1 MKNFS
6 HDPDYLDIL
15 SAWHGTLNISPKRR
29 KELLDRLSHD
39 QSLRAEVA
47 EEIEMAGL
55 IRAAQSGEPR
65 WLELEAV
72 LRKALYHSRIES

>member
-29 KELLDRLSHD
+29 KELLDRLGHD
-39 QSLRAEVA
+39 QALRAAVA
-47 EEIEMAGL
+47 KKL
-55 IRAAQSGEPR
+55 R
-65 WLELEAV
+65 WLG
-72 LRKALYHSRIES
+72 